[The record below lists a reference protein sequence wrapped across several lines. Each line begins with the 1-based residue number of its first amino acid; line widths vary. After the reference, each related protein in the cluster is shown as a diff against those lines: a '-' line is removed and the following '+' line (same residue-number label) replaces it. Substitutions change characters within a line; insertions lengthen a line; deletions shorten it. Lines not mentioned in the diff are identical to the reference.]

1 MRLRRNATPI
11 AHEARTFPGLEVAL
25 GQWADAAIEPCVR
38 GLTRQAV
45 CGIHVPESRA
55 NPATKPEFDVL
66 VSSPGSI
73 SGEGVAKSNK
83 AEDTA
88 ASVVPVMIMVVI
100 VM

>member
-11 AHEARTFPGLEVAL
+11 AREARTFPGLEVAGS
-25 GQWADAAIEPCVR
+25 GQMLP
-38 GLTRQAV
+38 LNLV
-45 CGIHVPESRA
+45 CEGSLVKLYVGSMFLKVD
-55 NPATKPEFDVL
+55 PATYPEFDVP